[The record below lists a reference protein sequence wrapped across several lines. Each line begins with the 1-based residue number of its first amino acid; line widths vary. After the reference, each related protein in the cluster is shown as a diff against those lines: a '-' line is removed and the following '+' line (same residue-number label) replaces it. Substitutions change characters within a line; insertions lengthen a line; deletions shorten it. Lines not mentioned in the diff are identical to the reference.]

1 MGFINKF
8 IELAKADGKTVAVV
22 GNDFYVNQVK
32 DNGDQ
37 ASADVVLEV
46 AVPAQTTVEL
56 CAPRRDR
63 REWHFLALLVEVFG
77 MLSGFDTRIY

>member
-56 CAPRRDR
+56 CATAVSYTHLDVYKRQ
-63 REWHFLALLVEVFG
+63 EFIF
-77 MLSGFDTRIY
+77 TN